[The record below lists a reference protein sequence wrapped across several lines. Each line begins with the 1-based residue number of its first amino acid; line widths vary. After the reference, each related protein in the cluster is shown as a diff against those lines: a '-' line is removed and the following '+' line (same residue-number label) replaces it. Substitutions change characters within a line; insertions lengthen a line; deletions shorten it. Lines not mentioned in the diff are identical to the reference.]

1 MTHSI
6 VPTLKSLAIV
16 IVVLALLPLVLSD
29 SAQLWLFEENGP
41 VEWFA
46 VAMWLLAAILILW
59 RSVVPRAPAIAYAI
73 VCVTLAVRE
82 TGLPPELIP
91 SGKRL
96 LKAAYYLDASV
107 PLLRRVIIGLIIITV
122 LIALIYFLLINA
134 RAFFSRRQQRDTGFQ
149 LVVLCGI
156 VLAASQGFEALSE
169 RLPPLPA
176 DMRDAAV
183 QILWALE
190 EGLEALAPVTLIL
203 AVHVAGRL
211 PVPTLRSYRR
221 H

>member
-1 MTHSI
+1 MKHSI
-6 VPTLKSLAIV
+6 VPTLKWLAIA
-16 IVVLALLPLVLSD
+16 ILVLALLPLVLSD
-29 SAQLWLFEENGP
+29 AAQQWLFAENGP

-59 RSVVPRAPAIAYAI
+59 RSVAPRAPAIAYAI

-96 LKAAYYLDASV
+96 LKVAYYLDASV
-107 PLLRRVIIGLIIITV
+107 PLIRRVIIGLIILTV
-122 LIALIYFLLINA
+122 LIALIYFLLVNA
-134 RAFFSRRQQRDTGFQ
+134 RALFSHRQQRDAGFQ

-156 VLAASQGFEALSE
+156 VLAASQGFEALAE
-169 RLPPLPA
+169 RLPALPA
-176 DMRDAAV
+176 DMRNAAM

-190 EGLEALAPVTLIL
+190 EGLESLAPVILIQ
-203 AVHVAGRL
+203 AVFVAGRL
-211 PVPTLRSYRR
+211 PVPTLQSYRR
-221 H
+221 R